1 MPPLLEV
8 KNLGVTFNQG
18 NNSINAVKNVS
29 FKLDKKKIL
38 GIVGESGSGKSIT
51 AKSIM
56 GLLPDSPA
64 PVISGE
70 ISFNNQN
77 LTQFNSK
84 AFQKIRGKDIAMIFQ
99 DPISSLNPRTTIGKQ
114 ITEVI
119 LQHKKINKRQAKAMA
134 LDILQKVGIQD
145 IERNFNAYPYE
156 FSGGMR
162 QRVMIAMAL
171 VLEPQIL
178 IADEPTTALDVS
190 TQNQLLELMKDLY
203 DYIDTSIIFITHD
216 LGVVYQ
222 FCDEMIVMKQG
233 EVVESGSVSSVFNNP
248 TSAYTQKLINSVPNL
263 LAPKTPRQIS
273 DEIILKFEDVSVE
286 YPIGIND
293 TFKAVKHIDLEIK
306 KGESLGIV
314 GESGSG
320 KSSLA
325 KTVVGLN
332 SVSDGYVW
340 YKDIPL
346 SLFNSKEMQPLR
358 KDIQMIF
365 QDPFASINPR
375 FKVIDI
381 IGRPLKIHNL
391 VTNEHHLKER
401 VKELLL
407 KVGLD
412 EAFLYRFP
420 HELSGGQRQ
429 RVSIARAIAINPK
442 IIVCD
447 EAVSALDVS
456 VQKEII
462 QLLKSIQDEMEITYI
477 FITHDMG
484 VIKEMCDRIAVMQ
497 NGNIVELND
506 AESIIE
512 HPQAP
517 YTQKLISEVPTIPN

>member
-1 MPPLLEV
+1 M
-8 KNLGVTFNQG
+8 
-18 NNSINAVKNVS
+18 
-29 FKLDKKKIL
+29 
-38 GIVGESGSGKSIT
+38 
-51 AKSIM
+51 
-56 GLLPDSPA
+56 
-64 PVISGE
+64 
-70 ISFNNQN
+70 
-77 LTQFNSK
+77 
-84 AFQKIRGKDIAMIFQ
+84 
-99 DPISSLNPRTTIGKQ
+99 
-114 ITEVI
+114 
-119 LQHKKINKRQAKAMA
+119 
-134 LDILQKVGIQD
+134 
-145 IERNFNAYPYE
+145 
-156 FSGGMR
+156 
-162 QRVMIAMAL
+162 
-171 VLEPQIL
+171 
-178 IADEPTTALDVS
+178 
-190 TQNQLLELMKDLY
+190 
-203 DYIDTSIIFITHD
+203 
-216 LGVVYQ
+216 
-222 FCDEMIVMKQG
+222 
-233 EVVESGSVSSVFNNP
+233 
-248 TSAYTQKLINSVPNL
+248 
-263 LAPKTPRQIS
+263 
-273 DEIILKFEDVSVE
+273 
-286 YPIGIND
+286 
-293 TFKAVKHIDLEIK
+293 
-306 KGESLGIV
+306 
-314 GESGSG
+314 
-320 KSSLA
+320 A